1 MDQKSPTTDSFP
13 QTGIVVPDKDQKL
26 DVMGEWV
33 FSIFCNMIKGCC
45 LEKFQRLTPLQA
57 HAVLDDIISNTI
69 FDLVLST
76 HREEKLARASSA
88 AIIVEQKAAQSDP
101 NITDDASTSDTVN
114 THRVETEAA
123 VYENGQV
130 FLKGNPLKTISEI
143 RCPKCGL
150 PRLLH
155 PTDGRGA
162 RKPTLGVEYC
172 KKHPFIDKPHVDIYG
187 QTFKPEGPG
196 RGKKKKDQVDQT
208 KLQTAK
214 EDTPA
219 GSQESPNPSPP
230 PNEDPTKPIP
240 FPHAKCRNCN
250 TFMPIKRMNNHMAK
264 CIGGLGRDSSRN
276 ALLKIQNGN
285 GNGSQSG
292 HTPHT
297 SRNST
302 PVPSN
307 PASSKNRSSPNKRDA
322 TDDLDSEESPQKKV
336 KLKLK
341 KTATTKL
348 KATAPKMQK
357 SASQHSASNLSF
369 EQKAPQS
376 DEEEDDGGDDD
387 GTGEYGNSIQVQKP
401 KKKPN
406 PVEKK
411 QPVKKSKWKYNN
423 KGGIGSDSPSVILP
437 DTAIKLKLKR
447 ETNGK
452 SGMRD
457 ESESSQTL
465 SSPN

>member
-1 MDQKSPTTDSFP
+1 
-13 QTGIVVPDKDQKL
+13 
-26 DVMGEWV
+26 MGEWV
-33 FSIFCNMIKGCC
+33 FSIFCNIIKGCC

-101 NITDDASTSDTVN
+101 NITDDASTSDTAHP
-114 THRVETEAA
+114 HRVETEAA
-123 VYENGQV
+123 LYKNGQV

-155 PTDGRGA
+155 PTDGNGA
-162 RKPTLGVEYC
+162 RKPTPGVEYC

-285 GNGSQSG
+285 GNGNGSQSG
-292 HTPHT
+292 HTPPT

-357 SASQHSASNLSF
+357 SASQHSSSNLSF